1 MYAYANSAEVSN
13 FHFILNNQEDGI
25 MIARFHYNIPRH
37 HGKYGTAVSVFNN
50 REEMRNCEQPVAY
63 YKTYKHQT
71 PDEERVCDGDR
82 QIEDLKA
89 KVLKNFPNVEFINL

>member
-1 MYAYANSAEVSN
+1 
-13 FHFILNNQEDGI
+13 
-25 MIARFHYNIPRH
+25 
-37 HGKYGTAVSVFNN
+37 
-50 REEMRNCEQPVAY
+50 MRNCEQPVAY

-71 PDEERVCDGDR
+71 PDEERVCDSDR